1 MSLLFQKLN
10 TKGHKCNLCLIINF
24 FFVFSST
31 MTLHTLSLSFSLSLS
46 MFRGRWLTPPLIKI
60 GFDRTWK
67 LKPQGLPMTHKISLF
82 ANVTNKI
89 NHKSFPNILTPTNFR
104 VVTVLNTDGNFA
116 GVTDKFNR
124 HYGGSRRRNRLQGRL
139 TKMVATIN
147 TAA

>member
-24 FFVFSST
+24 FCFLFHHDSPR
-31 MTLHTLSLSFSLSLS
+31 SFSFLQPLSVS
-46 MFRGRWLTPPLIKI
+46 PCSGAGWLTPSLIEI

-67 LKPQGLPMTHKISLF
+67 LKPQGLSMTHKISLF

-89 NHKSFPNILTPTNFR
+89 NHKSFPNTLTATNFR

-116 GVTDKFNR
+116 GVTNKFNR
-124 HYGGSRRRNRLQGRL
+124 HYDGSRRRNRLISANMETGQ
-139 TKMVATIN
+139 
-147 TAA
+147 